1 MQRATSVEEYIDIK
15 SEWAE
20 ELILLRNIF
29 LKTELKECIKW
40 GAPTYT
46 IKDKNIVGLGAF
58 KEYVG
63 IWFFNGVLLSDPKK
77 LLMNA
82 QEGKTQSMRQM
93 RFTSIKD
100 IDEKTILDYLTEAIE
115 NQKQGKKVEKI
126 KNPDPIETP
135 SLLLEQFNKDF
146 ELSDMFKIL
155 TPYKQKEYITYLNEA
170 KREATKIKRLDKI
183 IPMIKA
189 GVGLNDKY
197 RNC

>member
-1 MQRATSVEEYIDIK
+1 MQRATSVEEYIDMK

-20 ELILLRNIF
+20 ELLLLRRIIQ
-29 LKTELKECIKW
+29 KTELQECIKW

-46 IKDKNIVGLGAF
+46 INDKNVVGLGAF
-58 KEYVG
+58 KGYVG
-63 IWFFNGVLLSDPKK
+63 IWFFNGALLADPSK
-77 LLMNA
+77 LLVNA
-82 QEGKTQSMRQM
+82 QEGKTQAMRQM
-93 RFTSIKD
+93 RFSSIKD
-100 IDEKTILDYLTEAIE
+100 MDEKIVLDYLSEAIE
-115 NQKQGKKVEKI
+115 NQKQGKKVKMI
-126 KNPDPIETP
+126 KSQNSIEIP
-135 SLLLEQFNKDF
+135 SLLNEQFNKDF
-146 ELSDMFKIL
+146 ELSDMFKTL